1 MKKIGYF
8 KATCQGKETYLRYD
22 EFYDMSQ
29 QTKEYYKNMYESG
42 NLRLT
47 CACKEGDSLE
57 LSITKNHVIRVK
69 NNRQQDKHEDSCP
82 KSERYEY
89 WLSKHQDGAF
99 TMEDGTLCF
108 NISVPSGYKSE
119 SSGSGSSTSEPR
131 DGAKQRANIE
141 TLTKYINFFAWQK
154 QTYSIKKQISQA
166 KKQGE
171 KPVWS
176 YKSEADFIKLFY
188 GVSNE
193 VFVYREQKVTP
204 FSKLCFK
211 SSSFFEA
218 DYKSKFFL
226 YAKVNSLGE
235 FKEDRK
241 YQYISIAAPYN
252 MEKKLT
258 VRIPTEDYEK
268 MMESLEYREGE
279 NCYLAG
285 YVRHDSFE
293 GTEKKTDWITLV
305 KGIFF
310 CTNKHGMFLLNRR
323 TSERQL
329 LDLLCDRKILFYRP
343 PLPLEHYDGNIPTLI
358 IEQLQGK
365 DILIDICATSQEY
378 AKKEKLITEDSTY
391 DIMLYKKN
399 TPAEEIL
406 EELFN
411 KFKTRKE
418 ERSST

>member
-8 KATCQGKETYLRYD
+8 RISMAEKTSYIKYD
-22 EFYDMSQ
+22 EFYDLSE
-29 QTKEYYKNMYESG
+29 QTKEWYRQQYESG
-42 NLRLT
+42 KIHIS
-47 CACKEGDSLE
+47 CACKEEATLDLM
-57 LSITKNHVIRVK
+57 ITKNYVIRVK

-99 TMEDGTLCF
+99 IMDDGTLCF
-108 NISVPSGYKSE
+108 NISIPSGYKSE
-119 SSGSGSSTSEPR
+119 SSSSGSSESQPS

-154 QTYSIKKQISQA
+154 QTYSIKKQIAQA

-171 KPVWS
+171 KPTWS

-193 VFVYREQKVTP
+193 VFVYREQKIIP
-204 FSKLCFK
+204 FAKLCFK
-211 SSSFFEA
+211 SSSFYEA

-226 YAKVNSLGE
+226 YAKVMSLGE
-235 FKEDRK
+235 FKEERK
-241 YQYISIAAPYN
+241 YQYTSIAAPYN

-268 MMESLEYREGE
+268 MTEELNYQEGE

-293 GTEKKTDWITLV
+293 GTSQKTDWITLV

-310 CTNKHGMFLLNRR
+310 FTSKNGLFLLNRK
-323 TSERQL
+323 TSEREL
-329 LDLLCDRKILFYRP
+329 LDLLCSKRILFYRP
-343 PLPLEHYDGNIPTLI
+343 TLPLESYGGNIPTLI
-358 IEQLQGK
+358 IEQLHGR
-365 DILIDICATSQEY
+365 DILIDIAATGQER
-378 AKKEKLITEDSTY
+378 AKREKLVEQNKEYQT
-391 DIMLYKKN
+391 MLYTRK
-399 TPAEEIL
+399 TPAEEII
-406 EELFN
+406 EKLFENFKSRN
-411 KFKTRKE
+411 KKE
-418 ERSST
+418 EN